1 MSGSS
6 VYWKSESDPNH
17 KVRVKIDWEGDI
29 YVSTCPEIDSVALS
43 AADAKAMG
51 KHLIE
56 CAERQEALALEMA
69 PRLLEELQLCVG
81 AIKGIC
87 HVRGVP
93 LPNSTL
99 NRAIAAIAKAQGRKL
114 E

>member
-6 VYWKSESDPNH
+6 VYWKSESDPRH

-29 YVSTCPEIDSVALS
+29 YVSTSDEVDSVALS

-69 PRLLEELQLCVG
+69 PRLLEELRLCVG
-81 AIKGIC
+81 SIKEIC
-87 HVRGVP
+87 HVRDVP

-99 NRAIAAIAKAQGRKL
+99 NRALAAIAKAEGRKT